1 MGLPH
6 CRQILH
12 HLGHQGGLTGKM
24 ISRGIHLLNS
34 AVESRYHLCPGCV
47 CVHECVCETA
57 RQPGSPETWTF
68 SYTVIASKKTA
79 KNALTFLPR
88 TFLVPFPF
96 LHTDFRL
103 TCLVPGT
110 GPFKNRDVFVFD
122 YMNLRAGISRCG
134 VFISDTW
141 CVPPFR
147 NSSSVFLRSILK
159 LYCEG

>member
-1 MGLPH
+1 MDIHVCLLWTHIFTSPEYMLSCG
-6 CRQILH
+6 
-12 HLGHQGGLTGKM
+12 
-24 ISRGIHLLNS
+24 ISAKQKFYVCWLM
-34 AVESRYHLCPGCV
+34 CV